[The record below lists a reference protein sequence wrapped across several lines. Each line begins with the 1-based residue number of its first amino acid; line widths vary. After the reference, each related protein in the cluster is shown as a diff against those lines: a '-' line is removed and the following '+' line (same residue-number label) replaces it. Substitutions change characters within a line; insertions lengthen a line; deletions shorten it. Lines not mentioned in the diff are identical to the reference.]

1 MCSTGISPDPI
12 TFNTLLEVVAAASHL
27 GLATSRDA
35 ERVLDLMIDYAIPFE
50 ITSFRALV
58 RVWQGEASSALARTG
73 RLRGWHAA
81 GAGGSGGGLGEG
93 RVPRLVAP
101 AGQSSE
107 RRGAMERFGALLSV
121 VATAAWA
128 GAATPADVFTLLD
141 RMSLEGLQVVACV
154 SVSGFGCV
162 PVCLCACVPVC
173 QYTCVPAV
181 CCKGLGREGSPQGTC
196 GI

>member
-1 MCSTGISPDPI
+1 M
-12 TFNTLLEVVAAASHL
+12 AAASHL

-73 RLRGWHAA
+73 RLRGWPAA

-93 RVPRLVAP
+93 RGVPRLVAP
-101 AGQSSE
+101 AGPSSE

-141 RMSLEGLQVVACV
+141 RMSLEGLQVVACALFQV
-154 SVSGFGCV
+154 M
-162 PVCLCACVPVC
+162 
-173 QYTCVPAV
+173 
-181 CCKGLGREGSPQGTC
+181 RERDTQRS
-196 GI
+196 